1 MPQPLPAL
9 FGKLVRLRREVAGL
23 SQEELGA
30 QTNLSRNYIGMVE
43 RGETN
48 PTLLVLQ
55 DLASALGTTM
65 YSLIVELEVAA
76 AKPASAKGKT
86 KT

>member
-9 FGKLVRLRREVAGL
+9 FGQVVRRRREAARL

-30 QTNLSRNYIGMVE
+30 RTGLSRNYVGMIE

-48 PTLLVLQ
+48 PTLMVLR

-65 YSLIVELEVAA
+65 SSLILELDAA
-76 AKPASAKGKT
+76 TTPTARTRRPKR
-86 KT
+86 